1 MPFEL
6 NVDSLIVLS
15 LVKLKDVEGIF
26 ALVNASRNYLREW
39 LPWVDFNVTSKD
51 TKQFVHSAQK
61 QYLNHD
67 GFHCC
72 IRYREEIA
80 GIVGFHRIDW
90 INKTAELA
98 YWLGEQYQGKGI
110 MTKCC
115 KALTEYAFR
124 ELKIDRVEILA
135 NNLKSCAIPER
146 LGFIKENTL
155 VDAEWINDRFVNN
168 IVYSMSSINW

>member
-1 MPFEL
+1 M
-6 NVDSLIVLS
+6 
-15 LVKLKDVEGIF
+15 
-26 ALVNASRNYLREW
+26 
-39 LPWVDFNVTSKD
+39 PWVDFNTTSED

-61 QYLNHD
+61 QYLDRN

-72 IRYREEIA
+72 IKYREKIV
-80 GIVGFHRIDW
+80 GIVGLHRIDW
-90 INKTAELA
+90 INKTGELA

-115 KALTEYAFR
+115 KALTEYAFD
-124 ELKIDRVEILA
+124 ELRIDRVEILA
-135 NNLKSCAIPER
+135 NNFKSCAISKR

-168 IVYSMSSINW
+168 IVYSMSSIDWSS